1 MKIQSYS
8 ESFWEEDK
16 ELIETEIIE
25 KDKAHL
31 SNILHLSTH
40 LLIVNDKNEILC
52 RKRADTELR
61 YTGQWTSTLGT
72 HVELDF
78 NYKSTLEK
86 FLPID
91 MEIKWLGEFRVK
103 DGFEN
108 EICGL
113 YIAYLNEKM
122 LPKDFMENRKFL
134 NTGELEKHILDNIAT
149 PHLKEAYELLGDINE

>member
-8 ESFWEEDK
+8 ESFLEKYDQLVKTKIVSK
-16 ELIETEIIE
+16 E
-25 KDKAHL
+25 KAHL
-31 SNILHLSTH
+31 CNILHLSTH
-40 LLIVNDKNEILC
+40 LLIVNDNDEILC

-61 YTGQWTSTLGT
+61 YTGQWTSTIGT

-86 FLPID
+86 FLPIN
-91 MEIKWLGEFRVK
+91 MEFEWVGKFRVK

-113 YIAYLNEKM
+113 YTARLNENV

-134 NTGELEKHILDNIAT
+134 NKSELEKSILNNIAT
-149 PHLKEAYELLGDINE
+149 PHLKEAYKLLGDKNE